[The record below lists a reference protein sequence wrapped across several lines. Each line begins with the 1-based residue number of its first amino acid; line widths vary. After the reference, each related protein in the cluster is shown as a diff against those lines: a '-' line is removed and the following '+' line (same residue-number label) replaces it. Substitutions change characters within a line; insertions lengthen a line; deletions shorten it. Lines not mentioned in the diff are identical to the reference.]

1 MKKNTNTLLLFKTM
15 SERLDKNGK
24 NYVDYYLASKQD
36 EVVKLTRVYCTFF
49 IDKSRFDKLAINVES
64 LDEVSKYF

>member
-1 MKKNTNTLLLFKTM
+1 MKKNTNTLLLFKTL

-24 NYVDYYLASKQD
+24 NYVDYYLGSKQD
-36 EVVKLTRVYCTFF
+36 EVVKLTRVSCVFF